1 MPYIFPSGINTVSNS
16 ISSEM
21 TYITK
26 GKGFFRRLFCG
37 LQEAESYFPA
47 MGILFR
53 GQEVFC
59 QDNISHNIPIEKVTS
74 ISLQEVE
81 YPCRQ
86 HRSKIINLI
95 PKIGMC

>member
-1 MPYIFPSGINTVSNS
+1 MPDIFSPGINAMSNS
-16 ISSEM
+16 ISSKV
-21 TYITK
+21 TYVAK
-26 GKGFFRRLFCG
+26 RKSLFRRLFCG

-47 MGILFR
+47 MRILFR

-74 ISLQEVE
+74 VSLQEVE

-86 HRSKIINLI
+86 NRSKIINLI